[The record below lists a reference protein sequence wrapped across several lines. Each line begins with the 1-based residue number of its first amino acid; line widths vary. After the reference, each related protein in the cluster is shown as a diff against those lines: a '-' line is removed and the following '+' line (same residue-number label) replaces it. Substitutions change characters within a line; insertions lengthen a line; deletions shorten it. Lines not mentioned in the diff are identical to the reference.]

1 MTKPSDYPPVEEMS
15 IKALKKLISRLEVEE
30 ASKEYNEFKA
40 LKDRQKEIVKE
51 SMLPDDFLKSKHPT
65 QSFLINE
72 KYPSKAI
79 QQAEG
84 TWDVGISQRDAQLI
98 FLQAFYPHIIAMIVI
113 CLVAIYDF

>member
-15 IKALKKLISRLEVEE
+15 IKALKKLLSRLEVEE
-30 ASKEYNEFKA
+30 ATKEYNKFQA
-40 LKDRQKEIVKE
+40 HIDRQEEIVKE

-79 QQAEG
+79 QQVED
-84 TWDVGISQRDAQLI
+84 TWGVGISQADARFIL
-98 FLQAFYPHIIAMIVI
+98 LQAFFPHIIAMIVI